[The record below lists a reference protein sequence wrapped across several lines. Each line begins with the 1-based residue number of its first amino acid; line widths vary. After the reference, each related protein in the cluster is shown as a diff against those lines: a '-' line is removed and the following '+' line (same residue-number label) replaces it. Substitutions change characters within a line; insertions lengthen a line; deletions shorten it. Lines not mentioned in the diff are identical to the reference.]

1 MHIEN
6 SLVMIIFHACDIRYL
21 QPFSP
26 SFISFSIFLYACV
39 FVVTTFK
46 IKLDLLLN
54 VYFKLSQLLVSTKHV
69 QSFQNFLEF

>member
-1 MHIEN
+1 
-6 SLVMIIFHACDIRYL
+6 
-21 QPFSP
+21 
-26 SFISFSIFLYACV
+26 LYACV

>member
-1 MHIEN
+1 MQIEN

-26 SFISFSIFLYACV
+26 SFISFSNLLYACV

-46 IKLDLLLN
+46 INVDLFFN
-54 VYFKLSQLLVSTKHV
+54 VYFKLSQFLVSTKHV
-69 QSFQNFLEF
+69 QSFQIFLEF